1 MNYSSTMLVT
11 FLDSI
16 IMKSDSNSWNLIDSK
31 GRGPIPRCYHTAW
44 SDGNEKFKL
53 TNNIIEGHFFIYG
66 GKQSDKGQ
74 LSDVFC
80 FNIESLAWKKFFT
93 MEAPLPRSQHVSV
106 RS

>member
-1 MNYSSTMLVT
+1 MTQKAEVLSPDVITQPGLMV
-11 FLDSI
+11 I
-16 IMKSDSNSWNLIDSK
+16 KS
-31 GRGPIPRCYHTAW
+31 
-44 SDGNEKFKL
+44 KL